1 MSLSVQ
7 LYTML
12 SMIAMGSYIGAA
24 IDTYHRFSK
33 RRSSF
38 HWFVACNDVMFW
50 LMQALVVFY
59 VLLQTNHGE
68 IRFYVFLALICGYA
82 AYQAML
88 RPFYRGLLERCIMLT
103 VSIYKGIVTLFR
115 YLVMKPVTFI
125 LKLLYSLCMMIVTGC
140 TAVILFLLRLV
151 LVPLRG
157 LALLLLKWTGLL
169 TYVKK
174 SEPIF
179 AKIKEFIKSMRK
191 KKE

>member
-12 SMIAMGSYIGAA
+12 SMMAMGSYIGAA

-33 RRSSF
+33 RRNSF
-38 HWFVACNDVMFW
+38 HWFVACNDVLFW
-50 LMQALVVFY
+50 LTQALVVFY

-82 AYQAML
+82 AYQAIL
-88 RPFYRGLLERCIMLT
+88 RSFYRGLLERCILLT
-103 VSIYKGIVTLFR
+103 VSIYKGIVSLFQ
-115 YLVMKPVTFI
+115 YLVIKPVTFI

-140 TAVILFLLRLV
+140 IAVILFLLRLV
-151 LVPLRG
+151 FVPLRG
-157 LALLLLKWTGLL
+157 LVLLLLKWTGLL
-169 TYVKK
+169 KHIKK
-174 SEPIF
+174 LEPMLN
-179 AKIKEFIKSMRK
+179 KIKEFINSMRK

>member
-12 SMIAMGSYIGAA
+12 SMVAMGSYIGAA

-33 RRSSF
+33 RRNSF
-38 HWFVACNDVMFW
+38 HWFVACNDVLFW

-82 AYQAML
+82 AYQAIL
-88 RPFYRGLLERCIMLT
+88 RRFYRGLLERCILLT
-103 VSIYKGIVTLFR
+103 VSIYRGIVSLFQ
-115 YLVMKPVTFI
+115 YLVIKPVTFI

-140 TAVILFLLRLV
+140 IAVILFLLRLV
-151 LVPLRG
+151 FVPLRG
-157 LALLLLKWTGLL
+157 LVLLLLRWTGLL
-169 TYVKK
+169 KHIKK
-174 SEPIF
+174 LEPMLK
-179 AKIKEFIKSMRK
+179 KIKEFISAMRK